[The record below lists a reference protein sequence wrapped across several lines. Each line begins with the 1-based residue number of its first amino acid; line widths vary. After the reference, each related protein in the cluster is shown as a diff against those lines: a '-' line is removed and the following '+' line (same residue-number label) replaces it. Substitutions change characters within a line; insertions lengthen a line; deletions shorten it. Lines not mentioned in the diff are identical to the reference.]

1 MGIDLKPHKTIRIAV
16 SHDVFLNKLETD
28 IINTMEFQRLRK
40 LKQLGSSDLV
50 FPTALHTR
58 FVHSLGTM
66 HMATKMIRCIRENRH
81 NKKDENEESV
91 NKISDEQEQLIRLVA
106 LLHDI
111 GHLPYGHTIE
121 DEFNIFTR
129 HDNDHERIE
138 RLIGKESNIGRKILN
153 GQFGIGEDLYNQLY
167 ELLTTTKKTQHKLG
181 ENLFIYDI
189 VNNTVCADLL
199 DYLQRDSYFCD
210 LPVGLDYRFLNY
222 LYLYEDELRVKIR
235 KEDKSMLYKNQELF
249 PNIQDEYENKA
260 QKKLQEKNDLSNEDS
275 QLESFKVKRTAIRLS
290 NKKGDK
296 PRPDLLNELVS
307 LLEYRYKLG
316 EIVYFHH
323 TKLASGSMI
332 AGAVHRA
339 KIDGKIKLE
348 ELYEMGDDKLIYT
361 LQERYKSVNKGNNP
375 VKKLVDAFE
384 KRTIWKSSSFYR
396 SRAQIEKEQSEY
408 PDINFIETI
417 ESNFY
422 YDFDNRLKVEKDFCD
437 RYGMQDGNVLIH
449 CPKNNMQLKLA
460 KMNVFWEGKHRAL
473 EECEDNVIIKEKL
486 KLIQDSH
493 RALWSFKVFI
503 NPEIMNRDSSIRA
516 YFNSELCFNTKKKA
530 SKEKAAIKDWLD
542 YELESKFNIE
552 TIQYNTC
559 MKIRNEIE
567 ENILVETKGTR
578 EVSKLQD
585 IVKEICQ
592 KYGITK
598 K

>member
-28 IINTMEFQRLRK
+28 IINTSEFQRLRK
-40 LKQLGSSDLV
+40 LKQLGSSDLI
-50 FPTALHTR
+50 FPTALHNR

-66 HMATKMIRCIRENRH
+66 NMATKMIRCIRENRH
-81 NKKDENEESV
+81 NRGDENEESV
-91 NKISDEQEQLIRLVA
+91 NNISDEQEQLIRLVA

-129 HDNDHERIE
+129 HDDDHERIE
-138 RLIGKESNIGRKILN
+138 RLIGKESTIGKKIRI
-153 GQFGIGEDLYNQLY
+153 GQFGIGEELYNELFK
-167 ELLTTTKKTQHKLG
+167 LLTTTKKTQHKLG

-222 LYLYEDELRVKIR
+222 LYLYEDEIKVKIQK
-235 KEDKSMLYKNQELF
+235 KESIKLNNKQELF
-249 PNIQDEYENKA
+249 PSIQDEYENKA
-260 QKKLQEKNDLSNEDS
+260 QKKLHDEDDDE
-275 QLESFKVKRTAIRLS
+275 ESFKVKRTAIRLS

-296 PRPDLLNELVS
+296 PRPDLLNELVA

-361 LQERYKSVNKGNNP
+361 LQERYKNINKGNNP

-384 KRTIWKSSSFYR
+384 KRIIWKSSSFYR
-396 SRAQIEKEQSEY
+396 TRAQIEKEQLEY
-408 PDINFIETI
+408 SDVNFIETI

-422 YDFDNRLKVEKDFCD
+422 NNFDNRYKVEKDICD
-437 RYGMQDGNVLIH
+437 KYGMQDGDVLIH

-473 EECEDNVIIKEKL
+473 EECEHNVIVKEKL
-486 KLIQDSH
+486 KLIQD
-493 RALWSFKVFI
+493 
-503 NPEIMNRDSSIRA
+503 
-516 YFNSELCFNTKKKA
+516 C
-530 SKEKAAIKDWLD
+530 
-542 YELESKFNIE
+542 KFRLN
-552 TIQYNTC
+552 
-559 MKIRNEIE
+559 
-567 ENILVETKGTR
+567 
-578 EVSKLQD
+578 
-585 IVKEICQ
+585 
-592 KYGITK
+592 
-598 K
+598 